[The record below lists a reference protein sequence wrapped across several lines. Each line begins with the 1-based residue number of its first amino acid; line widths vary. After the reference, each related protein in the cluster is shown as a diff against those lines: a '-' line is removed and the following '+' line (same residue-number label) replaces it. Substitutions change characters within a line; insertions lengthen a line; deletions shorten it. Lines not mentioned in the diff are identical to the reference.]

1 MKFKTNGWRI
11 AAAAVIIAGIAVGI
25 YFLFPYV
32 LELLGWGLSI
42 FLPFILGYLF
52 SLLINPLA
60 DKLQNR
66 LKLPRG
72 ISAILVIILTVG
84 IVGGILTGVIWKI
97 VSEVISL
104 YSQYPKI
111 YSDAVALWESISDKY
126 SKLYTVMPDNF
137 KSLFDN
143 FGSQISETVTE
154 FFGKTPVVERAGN
167 FAKSLPGMFIA
178 LIVFFLSL
186 YFMVTDAEL
195 VSKKIHEIVPSAV
208 LERLAD
214 IRTELK
220 KYMGGYVRAQ
230 CIIMTV
236 AFCILFIG
244 LTILQKDYALLIAI
258 GIAVLDALPFF
269 GSGAAL
275 WPWALV
281 SFLSGSVK
289 SGVGLVIIYLI
300 IILTRQTI
308 EPKLV
313 SSKIGL
319 HPILTL
325 MSMYVGYRTFSI
337 GGMILGPITLM
348 IVISFYRAGVFDPII
363 KMLKNL
369 GLFFKHEFEHIK
381 AMFSDSSK

>member
-11 AAAAVIIAGIAVGI
+11 AAAAVIIAGIAAGI
-25 YFLFPYV
+25 YFLFPYA